1 MKNLLSSNYRQI
13 LCLNLCATQEN
24 KERIKLL
31 EDENTTLKTKVLTL

>member
-13 LCLNLCATQEN
+13 FCLNIYATQEN

-31 EDENTTLKTKVLTL
+31 EDENITLKTKVLTL